1 MGLERRGRAIQ
12 TRLLGNHV
20 AVGGANG

>member
-1 MGLERRGRAIQ
+1 MGLERSGRAVQ
-12 TRLLGNHV
+12 ARLLGNHV